1 MLFVRYTRFTLS
13 ILLLYSCLSFTA
25 SGQSGFIPDI
35 KKPKGFENRTLRSEK
50 SDKGKFNFP
59 GNFIQNN
66 VTHYNYYYNASLKLN
81 AILEQA
87 KNSFKDDFSALL
99 PFYNFTLDA
108 TAANKIQIDSLT
120 YKAKTA
126 IVLHDLRNEW
136 TDNMY
141 LLWGIS
147 YYLGK
152 KFDSAHQLFQFINY
166 AYAEKEKDG
175 YYKMIGSA
183 RDGNNAL
190 NISTKEKNNYL
201 LSRPP
206 SRNDAFIWQIRNHLE
221 QRQFDAAG
229 SLLIA
234 LRNDPVFPK
243 RLQDDLDEMQA
254 YYYYKQGIWD
264 SAAVYLEKALSNA
277 ATKSDKARWEYLIAQ
292 LYEKTGQYEQ
302 SLNFYEKAIVHTTD
316 PIMDIYARLAS
327 VRVNKEEGVDNA
339 AANIATLL
347 KMARRDK
354 YDSYRDII
362 YYMAAQIALEKDSV
376 ETAIKLLVKST
387 TYISNSHTQRNKAF
401 LQLAEINYVQ
411 KNYRYARNYY
421 DSLRLEDAAI
431 ASKYEE
437 INFRKSLLSR
447 LITQLDV
454 VVRQDSLQRIAAL
467 PEKERADYVRKK
479 VRELRKQQGLKDEVM
494 TTGIPSEEE
503 MQPNLFASER
513 KGEWYFYN
521 NSFRQ
526 KGFSD
531 FKNRW
536 GSRPN
541 VDNWRRSA
549 AVITS
554 GTARK
559 DHIQGNIN
567 ATDAGD
573 EMQEV
578 TFEGLYTKLPLNA
591 DKLQQSDDSIKTAL
605 LLAGKLY
612 AEELDDCES
621 AITAFET
628 IRTRFQEHVQMDEIL
643 FHLYRCYGEN
653 ARAGKTMEIKDIL
666 TKNYPASNFTNI
678 VVTGRKPQ
686 DKKPDNEGTKTY
698 EKIYDLFIEGK
709 FAEAIAGKREADQLY
724 GNNYWTPQ
732 LLYIEAV
739 YYIKQREDSTAGVI
753 LQNILDLFPENAIGP
768 KANRLAIAL
777 SRRAEIEEELR
788 NLVIE
793 KPAETQTLMVKQEKP
808 VTLVPPAKDTLL
820 TVTPPVIEKKE
831 TLLPK
836 DTITTLQPVIKKDTT
851 LSVPV
856 DTVLKKP
863 IVKDTLVIQPPVVKK
878 DTALSV
884 PTDTVI
890 QKPVVKDTL
899 AKQPPVTKK
908 DTVIQQPVISPAG
921 PYAYNAAAPHYAVII
936 LNKVDP
942 IFVSEARNAFFRYNR
957 DEFYS
962 RQMSTELV
970 EIDGD
975 NKLLLVSPFKNAA
988 DALAYLDKVK
998 PKVATEILPWLKGGK
1013 YTYTI
1018 ISDKNMTAL
1027 KEEKDIEKYKK
1038 FLESFLPGKF

>member
-1 MLFVRYTRFTLS
+1 MPSVRYIRFILP
-13 ILLLYSCLSFTA
+13 ILLFSSCLPFTA
-25 SGQSGFIPDI
+25 SSQSGFIPDI

-66 VTHYNYYYNASLKLN
+66 VTHYNYYYNASNKLTN
-81 AILEQA
+81 ILNQA
-87 KNSFKDDFSALL
+87 KASFKEDFSKLL

-183 RDGNNAL
+183 RDGNNAMS
-190 NISTKEKNNYL
+190 ISTKEKNNYL

-206 SRNDAFIWQIRNHLE
+206 SRNDAFLWQIKTHLE
-221 QRQFDAAG
+221 QRQYDAAS

-234 LRNDPVFPK
+234 LRNDPLFPK

-254 YYYYKQGIWD
+254 YYYYKQAAWD
-264 SAAVYLEKALSNA
+264 STAVYLEKALSNA
-277 ATKSDKARWEYLIAQ
+277 ATKQDKARWEYLIAQ
-292 LYEKTGQYEQ
+292 LYEKTGKYEQ
-302 SLNFYEKAIVHTTD
+302 SLSFYEKAIVHTTD

-327 VRVNKEEGVDNA
+327 VRVNKEEGLDNA

-354 YDSYRDII
+354 YESYSDII

-376 ETAIKLLVKST
+376 DTAIKLLVKST
-387 TYISNSHTQRNKAF
+387 TYSSNSHTQRNRAF
-401 LQLAEINYVQ
+401 LQLAEINYIK
-411 KNYRYARNYY
+411 KNYRYSKNYY
-421 DSLRLEDAAI
+421 DSLRLEDAEV

-479 VRELRKQQGLKDEVM
+479 VKQLRKQQGLKDEVI
-494 TTGIPSEEE
+494 TTGVPSEEE

-521 NSFRQ
+521 NTFRQ

-536 GSRPN
+536 GTRPN

-549 AVITS
+549 AIITS
-554 GTARK
+554 TTARK

-573 EMQEV
+573 ETQEA
-578 TFEGLYTKLPLNA
+578 TFEGLYTKLPLNV
-591 DKLQQSDDSIKTAL
+591 DKLQQSNDSIKTAL

-612 AEELDDCES
+612 AEEMDDCES

-628 IRTRFQEHVQMDEIL
+628 IRTRFEEHPQMDEIL

-653 ARAGKTMEIKDIL
+653 ARAGKTAEIKDLL
-666 TKNYPASNFTNI
+666 TKNYPTSNFTNI
-678 VVTGRKPQ
+678 VATGRKTN
-686 DKKPDNEGTKTY
+686 DKKPESEATKTY

-709 FAEAIAGKREADQLY
+709 FAEAIASKQEADKLY
-724 GNNYWTPQ
+724 GSNHWTPQ

-739 YYIKQREDSTAGVI
+739 YYVKQRDDSTARTI
-753 LQNILDLFPENAIGP
+753 LQNILDHFPESAIGP
-768 KANRLAIAL
+768 KANGLAIAL

-793 KPAETQTLMVKQEKP
+793 KAEEKTPVFVKQQEAPKVTP
-808 VTLVPPAKDTLL
+808 VTKDTATITL
-820 TVTPPVIEKKE
+820 PVVVEKKE
-831 TLLPK
+831 VIPQK
-836 DTITTLQPVIKKDTT
+836 DTIAQQPVIKKDTI
-851 LSVPV
+851 LSVPKE
-856 DTVLKKP
+856 TVVQKP
-863 IVKDTLVIQPPVVKK
+863 VIKDTLTKQPPVIKKDTVITQPPTVVKK
-878 DTALSV
+878 DTAV
-884 PTDTVI
+884 R
-890 QKPVVKDTL
+890 QPVVT
-899 AKQPPVTKK
+899 P
-908 DTVIQQPVISPAG
+908 PAG
-921 PYAYNAAAPHYAVII
+921 PYAYNAEVPHYAVII

-962 RQMSTELV
+962 RQMSTEMI
-970 EIDGD
+970 EIDAD

-1018 ISDKNMTAL
+1018 ISDKNIAAL
-1027 KEEKDIEKYKK
+1027 KEEKDIEKYKQ
-1038 FLESFLPGKF
+1038 FLEQFLPGKL